1 MAKLTIDYRKLHNI
15 ENEIFQVVSKG
26 KKIYHG
32 PNTLMIVLV
41 VLFVICYL
49 VSLQPTGV
57 ICRVFSIFD
66 PKVAGSL
73 VVRLGPQAQSST
85 L

>member
-1 MAKLTIDYRKLHNI
+1 MAKLTIDYQKS
-15 ENEIFQVVSKG
+15 QVVSKG

-49 VSLQPTGV
+49 VSLQPTGG
-57 ICRVFSIFD
+57 ICRVFFNF
-66 PKVAGSL
+66 
-73 VVRLGPQAQSST
+73 
-85 L
+85 

>member
-1 MAKLTIDYRKLHNI
+1 MAKLTIDYQKLHNI

-57 ICRVFSIFD
+57 ICRVFFNF
-66 PKVAGSL
+66 
-73 VVRLGPQAQSST
+73 
-85 L
+85 